1 MILKISLAWCQLK
14 YKKRRLLVAIAG
26 ISFAVV
32 LMFMQLG
39 FQSALFDSAVRLH
52 NSLRGDIFLLSTRS
66 TALIGMKHFS
76 ERRLSQTLA
85 FPEEVEFITPIY
97 LSFAQWKNPTNPNYW
112 RNIHVIGFDI
122 RYSIFDLPGVAEN
135 ITKLQM
141 PDVVLFD
148 RASRHEFG
156 NIASLLKNQASITTE
171 IDNIATETHQ
181 IKVVG
186 LFTLGTSFGIDGN
199 LITSHLNFLRIFS
212 QRNKG
217 FIEVGLIKLK
227 PGVNSNLVTQ
237 KISNYLPP
245 DVRVLSKQQWIDF
258 EKKYWTSSTA
268 IGFIFNLGVGMGL
281 IVGTTIFYQILYTDI
296 TDNLSEYA
304 TLKAMGYQQKYLLS
318 IIFQQSIIMAILGY
332 IPGFLIS
339 SILYQIARNITLLP
353 ISMNP
358 FRSLFV
364 LFLTIFMCFISGTIA
379 VQKLQDADPADIFN

>member
-1 MILKISLAWCQLK
+1 MILKISLAWFQLK
-14 YKKRRLLVAIAG
+14 YKKLRLLVAIAG

-52 NSLRGDIFLLSTRS
+52 SSLRGDIFLLSTRS
-66 TALIGMKHFS
+66 TALIGMKNFS
-76 ERRLSQTLA
+76 ERLLYQTLA
-85 FPEEVEFITPIY
+85 LKEEVEFITPIY
-97 LSFAQWKNPTNPNYW
+97 LSFAQWKNPINPHYW

-122 RYSIFDLPGVAEN
+122 RYPIFDLPGVEQN

-156 NIASLLKNQASITTE
+156 AIPTLLENQASITTE
-171 IDNIATETHQ
+171 IDNIASETHQ
-181 IKVVG
+181 ITVVG

-212 QRNKG
+212 QRDKG
-217 FIEVGLIKLK
+217 LIEVGLIKLK
-227 PGVNSNLVTQ
+227 PGVNTELVTE
-237 KISNYLPP
+237 KIRNYLPP
-245 DVRVLSKQQWIDF
+245 DVRILSKQEWIDF

-268 IGFIFNLGVGMGL
+268 IGFIFNLGVAMGL

-296 TDNLSEYA
+296 SEHLSEYA
-304 TLKAMGYQQKYLLS
+304 TLKAMGYKHIYLLS
-318 IIFQQSIIMAILGY
+318 VVFQQSVIMAMLGY

-339 SILYQIARNITLLP
+339 SILYKLARNVTLLP
-353 ISMNP
+353 IAMNLH
-358 FRSLFV
+358 RSLFV
-364 LFLTIFMCFISGTIA
+364 WFLTLFMCFISGTLAIR
-379 VQKLQDADPADIFN
+379 KLQDADPADIFS